1 MLQSHINQS
10 FIKYK
15 SGNKERY
22 FSFLFKIVH
31 HWRYIIY
38 LCLCYFKLDA
48 IYAKNTTCNFEIV
61 SMERESWN
69 FNEHSPL
76 DMLLKLGSQEKGS
89 YSQISVPHNG
99 LGSEPDWAA
108 LWQK

>member
-31 HWRYIIY
+31 HWCYIIY
-38 LCLCYFKLDA
+38 LCSCYFKLDA
-48 IYAKNTTCNFEIV
+48 IYAKNTTWNIKIV
-61 SMERESWN
+61 SMERES
-69 FNEHSPL
+69 
-76 DMLLKLGSQEKGS
+76 
-89 YSQISVPHNG
+89 
-99 LGSEPDWAA
+99 
-108 LWQK
+108 